1 MSVGAVA
8 ERYAQALFELGD
20 ETGNLASLTE
30 KLRDFAETFEASK
43 ELRAALSNPVVPVEE
58 RLSLLAQVATKLGV
72 PDLGI
77 KGLQV
82 MAQRGR
88 LPAIAATVQRLTELS
103 DDKNGILR
111 ASVTTAAKMSESYY
125 ESLASKLAAATQKK
139 IVLERSVDEDL
150 VGGAIARVGDKL
162 IDGSIRG
169 KLQKVERDLLSAVA
183 AGAS

>member
-1 MSVGAVA
+1 MSTGAVA

-20 ETGNLASLTE
+20 EAGILSSLTE
-30 KLRDFAETFEASK
+30 KLRDFSLSFEGSK
-43 ELRAALSNPVVPVEE
+43 QLRATLGNPVLPIEE
-58 RLSLLAQVATKLGV
+58 RLAIVSDVAKKIGV
-72 PDLGI
+72 PDLGV

-82 MAQRGR
+82 MAKRGR
-88 LPAIAATVQRLTELS
+88 LPALRATVVRLTELS
-103 DDKNGILR
+103 DEKNGILR
-111 ASVTTAAKMSESYY
+111 ASVTTASKMPDSYY
-125 ESLASKLAAATQKK
+125 ESLSSKLSAATQKK
-139 IVLERSVDEDL
+139 IILERSVDEDL